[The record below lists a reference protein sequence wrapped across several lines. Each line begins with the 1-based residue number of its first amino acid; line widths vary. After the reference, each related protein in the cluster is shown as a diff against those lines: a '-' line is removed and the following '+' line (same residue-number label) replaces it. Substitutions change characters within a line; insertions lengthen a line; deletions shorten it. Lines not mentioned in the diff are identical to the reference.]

1 MDHDDALTK
10 LEEVPEG
17 EGEPPGQLFDA
28 GEGLDPWVSPAA
40 TLLLSLQTNK
50 QLWKEKEIT
59 SAPRS
64 YQSLAAAYVFR
75 GSVGKPYLLQ
85 AEHQCTST
93 LDLICLSGPVHGLF
107 DDVSKVVVVLRTNRI
122 EEAPSRYL

>member
-10 LEEVPEG
+10 LEGVPEG

-40 TLLLSLQTNK
+40 ALLLSLQTNK

-75 GSVGKPYLLQ
+75 GSGETVPAAGRAPVYEHSRSYLSVWS
-85 AEHQCTST
+85 CTWS
-93 LDLICLSGPVHGLF
+93 P
-107 DDVSKVVVVLRTNRI
+107 
-122 EEAPSRYL
+122 